1 MQQNSS
7 TMMQQQ
13 PGMMMQ
19 QPGMMA
25 MQPGVSTNYNLTPD
39 QMNYQNAYGQP
50 GMMMHQH
57 GMVVQPG
64 MMPMQPGTVAVGLP
78 VNAIIMPFQTEDPN
92 LKCHFDGCF

>member
-1 MQQNSS
+1 M
-7 TMMQQQ
+7 MMQQQ

-19 QPGMMA
+19 QQPGMM